1 MVYKEL
7 PESNK
12 SSTSTKFQSEI
23 IKKLRNSSLRCGTD
37 IGQVRLLGPMK
48 PEGVHTYAKIS

>member
-7 PESNK
+7 PENNK

-23 IKKLRNSSLRCGTD
+23 IKKLRNSNLRCGRD
-37 IGQVRLLGPMK
+37 IGQVR
-48 PEGVHTYAKIS
+48 I